1 MIRIEN
7 VWKTFHTRGTQKVVA
22 RNINATFPTGVS
34 VALMGRNG
42 AGKSTLMEM
51 IAGTMQPDRGAIV
64 SDGTISWPVGY
75 AGSFH
80 KDMTGAQNTRFVA
93 RVYGIDTDDLSDFV
107 EDFAELGAHYHMPI
121 RTYSSGMR
129 SRLSFGVSMG
139 IRFDTYL
146 IDEVTG
152 AGDPIFRR
160 KASAVLR
167 DRLRTSGAILITH
180 SLNKIERMCS
190 AGAVLENGRLTYFD
204 DVRDAVAFHS
214 SNIGADAGQNEDF

>member
-1 MIRIEN
+1 MIRLSN
-7 VWKTFHTRGTQKVVA
+7 VSKSFQTRGASRVVA
-22 RNINATFPTGVS
+22 RNISVTFPTGIS

-42 AGKSTLMEM
+42 AGKSTLIEM
-51 IAGTMQPDRGAIV
+51 ISGSTQPDRGEIIT
-64 SDGTISWPVGY
+64 DGTISWPVGF

-80 KDMTGAQNTRFVA
+80 RELTGAQNTRFIA
-93 RVYGIDTDDLSDFV
+93 RVYGVDTDELSDFV
-107 EDFAELGAHYHMPI
+107 EDFAELGAHYHMPF

-152 AGDPIFRR
+152 VGDAVFRQ
-160 KASAVLR
+160 KSSMVLR
-167 DRLRTSGAILITH
+167 ERLKTSSAILVTH
-180 SLNKIERMCS
+180 SLKKINRYCQ

-204 DVRDAVAFHS
+204 DVTEAVDRHS
-214 SNIGADAGQNEDF
+214 ANMGADATEEEF